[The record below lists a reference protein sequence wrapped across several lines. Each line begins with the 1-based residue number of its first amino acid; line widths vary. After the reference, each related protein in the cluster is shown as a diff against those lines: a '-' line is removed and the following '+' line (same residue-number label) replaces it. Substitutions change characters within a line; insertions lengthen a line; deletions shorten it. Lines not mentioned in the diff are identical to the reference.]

1 MPEHS
6 AVDVEEAKL
15 GLEGQVSHDVI
26 LVAPEPIYHGQPLR
40 LQRGRKIQ
48 IYILVAPE
56 PR

>member
-1 MPEHS
+1 MPVHS